1 MFIHFT
7 LCKLQIE
14 KVFRYTKVINKVLNI
29 KQLMFK
35 KYHIIFFYKVNLKI
49 EKLST
54 TLLLNNVENFALVQ
68 YELTDNAT
76 QLKNVE

>member
-1 MFIHFT
+1 
-7 LCKLQIE
+7 
-14 KVFRYTKVINKVLNI
+14 
-29 KQLMFK
+29 MFK

>member
-35 KYHIIFFYKVNLKI
+35 KYHMVNLKI
-49 EKLST
+49 ERLST